1 MNPRHQELVDG
12 YCSGTLSEGE
22 FAELEAALRE
32 NPALRRRL
40 LLRRMQWSI
49 KDNLPAWAVR
59 PLQKAWHR
67 ARQGS
72 GALAA
77 VGHDGTGELL
87 FDDVYEAARH
97 LSGRHAG

>member
-1 MNPRHQELVDG
+1 MLYPAAAQDIAMASIDEFLASQPDG
-12 YCSGTLSEGE
+12 GS
-22 FAELEAALRE
+22 
-32 NPALRRRL
+32 ALRRRL